1 MQTESQFMFKEDN
14 RLMDYKEAG
23 LEKEDLKEIYRTMLL
38 ARKLDERM
46 WLLNRAGK
54 LPFVIS
60 CQGQEA
66 TQVGAGYALN
76 KEADIISPY
85 YRDLALV
92 THFGMTPEETMLS
105 AFAKK
110 GDISSGGKQMPS
122 HFSKKENNILTQGSC
137 VATQVLHA
145 VGASFKFK
153 MDNEERVAVT
163 TLGEGS
169 SNQGDFHEGLNFVGV
184 HNLPFICIIEN
195 NKYAI
200 SVPRELQYGADKLS
214 DRAIGYGMHG
224 EHIDGNDPIAV
235 YKVVKEARERAVK
248 GEGGTLI
255 EAMSTRLTA
264 HSSDDDDSYREK
276 TEREGI
282 REEDCII
289 KFRAYMSEHEVADD
303 EWFDGLDAEL
313 KKQVTE
319 ATKTAEKAPYPDAS
333 EALIN
338 VYEEVKDG

>member
-1 MQTESQFMFKEDN
+1 
-14 RLMDYKEAG
+14 MDYKEAG

-76 KEADIISPY
+76 KDVDIISPY

-122 HFSKKENNILTQGSC
+122 HFSKKENNIMTQGSC

-153 MDNEERVAVT
+153 MDNEARVAVT

-195 NKYAI
+195 NKYEI
-200 SVPRELQYGADKLS
+200 SEPRQLQYGADTLS
-214 DRAIGYGMHG
+214 DRDIG
-224 EHIDGNDPIAV
+224 
-235 YKVVKEARERAVK
+235 
-248 GEGGTLI
+248 
-255 EAMSTRLTA
+255 
-264 HSSDDDDSYREK
+264 
-276 TEREGI
+276 
-282 REEDCII
+282 
-289 KFRAYMSEHEVADD
+289 
-303 EWFDGLDAEL
+303 
-313 KKQVTE
+313 
-319 ATKTAEKAPYPDAS
+319 
-333 EALIN
+333 
-338 VYEEVKDG
+338 